1 MTTVVWFRDDLRLG
15 DHPAL
20 HAATEGDDDI
30 VALFVLDE
38 ESAGV
43 RPLGGAAKWWLHH
56 SLAALADA
64 LAAVGIPLVL
74 RRGSA
79 SEIVPEVVSEVGA
92 VRASWNRRYG
102 GAERAIDADLKERL
116 RDAGVD
122 AHSFPGNV
130 LHEPWT
136 IATQQGSPY
145 RVFTPF
151 WRACLAAEAP
161 AEPLPA
167 PDPGR
172 VTRPDPAKTA
182 ESDDLAEWGL
192 LPTTPDWSAGLA
204 ARWTPGEAEAHT
216 VLEDFLE
223 GSPAE
228 YTRLRDTP
236 SVSGTSSLSPYLRW
250 GEISPREVWHRAT
263 EVPGDRSAFLSEV
276 GWRDFAWY
284 TLYHRP
290 EMPTENL
297 DHRFDAFPWAE
308 PDAETLHAWRFGS
321 TGMGIIDAGMQELW
335 QTGTMHNRVRMVC
348 ASYLTKNLLLDWR
361 IGEAWFWDTLVDAD
375 LASNTF
381 NWQWVAGCGAD
392 AAPFF
397 RIFNPETQQ
406 KKFDPEGAYVTRWA
420 PESAMLAPLI
430 DLKLSRKRALAA
442 FGEISGGS

>member
-20 HAATEGDDDI
+20 HAAGEGDDHI

-38 ESAGV
+38 ESPGV

-56 SLAALADA
+56 SLAALTES
-64 LAAVGIPLVL
+64 LAEVGIPLVL
-74 RRGSA
+74 RRGQA
-79 SEIVPEVVSEVGA
+79 SEVVPTVVAEAGA
-92 VRASWNRRYG
+92 TRVSWNRRYG
-102 GAERAIDADLKERL
+102 GAERAIDAELKQRL

-130 LHEPWT
+130 LREPWT

-145 RVFTPF
+145 RVFTPY

-161 AEPLPA
+161 AEPFPA
-167 PDPGR
+167 PVAR
-172 VTRPDPAKTA
+172 HAEPASVPA
-182 ESDDLAEWGL
+182 SDDLVSWGL
-192 LPTTPDWSAGLA
+192 LPTGPDWSAGLA
-204 ARWTPGEAEAHT
+204 ARWTPGEVEAHI

-223 GSPAE
+223 RSPAE
-228 YTRLRDTP
+228 YSRLRDVP
-236 SVSGTSSLSPYLRW
+236 SVSATSSLSPYLRW
-250 GEISPREVWHRAT
+250 GEISPRDVWHRT
-263 EVPGDRSAFLSEV
+263 IEVGEDRSAFLSEL

-290 EMPTENL
+290 ETPTENL
-297 DHRFDAFPWAE
+297 DARFDAFPWAE
-308 PDAETLHAWRFGS
+308 PDRDVLRAWRFGT
-321 TGMGIIDAGMQELW
+321 TGMGLVDAGMQELW
-335 QTGTMHNRVRMVC
+335 HTGTMHNRVRMVC
-348 ASYLTKNLLLDWR
+348 ASYFTKNLLLDWR

-406 KKFDPEGAYVTRWA
+406 KKFDPDGAYVARWA